1 MPPKTKEPAPSFVS
15 NSLLDVRGKF
25 PRGLRNAQVYSQLL
39 GQNFVLYPK
48 SKDIIHS
55 LLDSH
60 FYHILVAENTA
71 PAILCAIMELDEDEW
86 ARLSRWVGEW
96 FIRQDFEA
104 AKREVWRAMLLGE
117 ARCEFPWIQQYQNG
131 WPLEVAWD
139 RAKGRYSRMCRQVD
153 SSLLLSDIPRV

>member
-1 MPPKTKEPAPSFVS
+1 MPPKTKEPAPSFDSFCQRLTVAQVS

-131 WPLEVAWD
+131 WPLEV
-139 RAKGRYSRMCRQVD
+139 D